1 MKAVVY
7 KERAKI
13 EVVYIPKPQLL
24 KEDDIIIRIT
34 LAGICGAD
42 LEFTQNGP
50 KMGLYKGM
58 I

>member
-13 EVVYIPKPQLL
+13 EVVDIPKPQLV
-24 KEDDIIIRIT
+24 KDDDVIVRIT
-34 LAGICGAD
+34 LAGVCGAD

-50 KMGLYKGM
+50 EMGLFEVCA
-58 I
+58 